1 MTTYTVTVVS
11 TGSGNKY
18 FINGVQQDTVYLDT
32 NGSFVFD
39 QSAGSNDGHPL
50 QLSTT
55 SGGTHSGGTRYD
67 TGVVYTGDGSTV
79 SASDYISN
87 FNTYTT
93 RSVTISPTASTPNL
107 FYYCAIHPA
116 MGGSAPVSDRN
127 SWGRQAWGH
136 GQWGD
141 QAEIDLTLGSLTAST
156 AVSSVTVEA
165 TIGSGWGRDAW
176 SSLAWGVAFSTEL
189 GSLQST
195 FSAGTLSVVGDA
207 LVQPTGVSAT
217 TALGTASGE
226 PEHRVFPTGLEFQT
240 QLSGALAIEEGA
252 GVVLG
257 SLPMTFATGDETGSG
272 TVDIGW
278 GRNTWGSF
286 TWNENIEF
294 FANVSS
300 VSLTSNLGNLTVPV
314 TGTGVIVN
322 ATGLSMTASAG
333 TLVVSGASA
342 LVEPTGVTIGA
353 ALSGASGIT
362 GEGNV
367 GVIAPSDQL
376 DFAIGTPVIDIFTL
390 ADPSGVA
397 MTSSLGSISTVSD
410 ALVQPTGVSSTFA
423 LGTASTNVGTG
434 VIVNATTLAMT
445 FARGTVT
452 PTAGATVNVTG
463 VEFSAILGD
472 TFETPWA
479 NVVTGASNTWTEVD
493 AA

>member
-32 NGSFVFD
+32 KGSFVFD

-79 SASDYISN
+79 SASDFISN

-93 RSVTISPTASTPNL
+93 RSVTITTTASTPNL
-107 FYYCAIHPA
+107 FYYCSNHPA

-141 QAEIDLTLGSLTAST
+141 QAEIDVTLGSLTAST
-156 AVSSVTVEA
+156 AVSSVSIEA

-207 LVQPTGVSAT
+207 LVQPTVVSVTAT
-217 TALGTASGE
+217 AGTATGE
-226 PEHRVFPTGLEFQT
+226 PEHRVFPTGVSSTTSLGSVSI
-240 QLSGALAIEEGA
+240 LEGA
-252 GVVLG
+252 GTILS
-257 SLPMTFATGDETGSG
+257 SLAMTFATGSETGSG
-272 TVDIGW
+272 TVDVGW

-286 TWNENIEF
+286 AWNENIEF
-294 FANVSS
+294 FANVTS
-300 VSLTSNLGNLTVPV
+300 VSITSNLGNLTVPV

-397 MTSSLGSISTVSD
+397 ITSSLGSISTVSD
-410 ALVQPTGVSSTFA
+410 ALVQPTGVSSSFA
-423 LGTASTNVGTG
+423 LGTATTNVGTG
-434 VIVNATTLAMT
+434 IVVNVSTVALS
-445 FARGTVT
+445 FSPGSVT
-452 PTAGATVNVTG
+452 PIAAAVVNLTGLETTAT
-463 VEFSAILGD
+463 LGN

>member
-67 TGVVYTGDGSTV
+67 TGVVYTGDGSSV
-79 SASDYISN
+79 SASDYVSN

-93 RSVTISPTASTPNL
+93 RSVTITTTASTPNL
-107 FYYCAIHPA
+107 FYYCANHPA

-141 QAEIDLTLGSLTAST
+141 QAEIDVTLGSLTAST
-156 AVSSVTVEA
+156 AVSSVSIEA

-207 LVQPTGVSAT
+207 LVQPTGVSV
-217 TALGTASGE
+217 TASAGTAAGE
-226 PEHRVFPTGLEFQT
+226 PEHRVFPTGVSSTTSLG
-240 QLSGALAIEEGA
+240 SVAIEEGA
-252 GVVLG
+252 GVVLS
-257 SLPMTFATGDETGSG
+257 SLAMTFATGDETGSG

-294 FANVSS
+294 FANVTS
-300 VSLTSNLGNLTVPV
+300 VSITSNLGNLSVPV

-390 ADPSGVA
+390 ADPAGVA

-410 ALVQPTGVSSTFA
+410 ALVQPTGVSSSFA
-423 LGTASTNVGTG
+423 LGTATTNVGTG
-434 VIVNATTLAMT
+434 IVVNVSTVALS
-445 FARGTVT
+445 FSPGSVT
-452 PTAGATVNVTG
+452 PIAAAVVNLTGLETTAT
-463 VEFSAILGD
+463 LGN

>member
-11 TGSGNKY
+11 TGGGNKY

-127 SWGRQAWGH
+127 SWGRQAWGN

-141 QAEIDLTLGSLTAST
+141 QADIDETLGSLTAST
-156 AVSSVTVEA
+156 AVSSATVEA

-176 SSLAWGVAFSTEL
+176 SSLAWGVSHSAEL
-189 GSLQST
+189 ESLQST
-195 FSAGTLSVVGDA
+195 FAAGTLSVEADA

-217 TALGTASGE
+217 TALGTATGE
-226 PEHRVFPTGLEFQT
+226 PEHRIFPTGVSSTTSLGSVT
-240 QLSGALAIEEGA
+240 ILEGA
-252 GVVLG
+252 GTILN
-257 SLPMTFATGDETGSG
+257 SLAMTFATGDETGSG
-272 TVDIGW
+272 TVDVGW

-286 TWNENIEF
+286 AWNENIEF
-294 FANVSS
+294 FANVTS
-300 VSLTSNLGNLTVPV
+300 VSMTSNLGNLTVPV
-314 TGTGVIVN
+314 AGTGVIVN
-322 ATGLSMTASAG
+322 ATSLSMTATAG
-333 TLVVSGASA
+333 TLSVSGASA
-342 LVEPTGVTIGA
+342 LVEPTSLTISA
-353 ALSGASGIT
+353 ALSGVTVS
-362 GEGNV
+362 GEGSV
-367 GVIAPSDQL
+367 GVVAPSDQL
-376 DFAIGTPVIDIFTL
+376 DFAIGTPVIDIFTQ
-390 ADPSGVA
+390 ADA
-397 MTSSLGSISTVSD
+397 TSVTLTTNLGAIGTVSD
-410 ALVQPTGVSSTFA
+410 ALVSVTGVSSSFA
-423 LGTASTNVGTG
+423 SGTPSTNVGTG
-434 VIVNATTLAMT
+434 VVVNVSTVALS
-445 FARGTVT
+445 FSPGSVT
-452 PTAGATVNVTG
+452 PIAAAVVNLTGLETTAT
-463 VEFSAILGD
+463 LGD